1 MDYSRLIVLLAVVLG
16 MAAIAFAA
24 MYLQRRREEKDMQ
37 SDRRMSDRRSRA
49 NDRRYEMDRRGPER
63 RRHDSAHN
71 LERRD
76 GERRLGERRDTPDWV
91 DQYRQLR
98 RNMET
103 NPTHPTDKPEP

>member
-1 MDYSRLIVLLAVVLG
+1 MDFSRLIVLLVVVSG
-16 MAAIAFAA
+16 MAVIALVA

-37 SDRRMSDRRSRA
+37 SDRRMSERRSRA
-49 NDRRYEMDRRGPER
+49 EDRRFAVDRRGPER

-71 LERRD
+71 LERRG

-98 RNMET
+98 RNIET
-103 NPTHPTDKPEP
+103 NPTQPTDKPES